1 MTEQPSQQGIDRTD
15 ERILRV
21 LQQQGRIPYVE
32 LARQVNLTPTPCIA
46 RVRRLEREGIIEG
59 YKAVVNAERLGMALT
74 VFIEAKLDH
83 TTSDALDRFQKTVD
97 ELDELVECYL
107 IAGDYDYLLK
117 VQLANIAA
125 YRHFLSEALP
135 KLPDV
140 QQTCS
145 YIVIEQFKGGFR

>member
-1 MTEQPSQQGIDRTD
+1 MTERLSQQGMDRID

-21 LQQQGRIPYVE
+21 LEKQGRIPYVE

-46 RVRRLEREGIIEG
+46 RVRRLERDGIIDG

-83 TTSDALDRFQKTVD
+83 TTSDALERFQKTVL
-97 ELDELVECYL
+97 ELDELKECYL

-117 VQLANIAA
+117 VQIANIAA
-125 YRHFLSEALP
+125 YRHFLSGALP
-135 KLPDV
+135 RLPDV

-145 YIVIEQFKGGFR
+145 YMVIEQLKGGFR

>member
-1 MTEQPSQQGIDRTD
+1 MSERQPPGIDRTD

-21 LQQQGRIPYVE
+21 LERQGRIPFVE
-32 LARQVNLTPTPCIA
+32 LARQVNLTPTPCVA

-59 YKAVVNAERLGMALT
+59 YKAVVNAERLGLGLA
-74 VFIEAKLDH
+74 VFVEVKLDH
-83 TTSDALDRFQKTVD
+83 TSSDVLERFQKMVL
-97 ELDELVECYL
+97 ELDELAECYL

-117 VQLANIAA
+117 VQIESIAA

-135 KLPDV
+135 RLPDV

-145 YIVIEQFKGGFR
+145 YIVIEQLKSVFR